1 MTTNDRPRPPSA
13 LEQDVRERLAALE
26 SSDVETLRVASDYL
40 EELAAWKVATA
51 EASSKEG
58 CDEQSEGEPDPDEYP
73 ADVPD
78 RASVSVKEIA
88 GTTYHYYQW
97 RESDRIE
104 SKTVQR

>member
-26 SSDVETLRVASDYL
+26 SRDVETLRAASDYL
-40 EELAAWKVATA
+40 EELAAWKVASA
-51 EASSKEG
+51 EAGSG
-58 CDEQSEGEPDPDEYP
+58 ADYGEQSEGEPDPDEYP
-73 ADVPD
+73 ADVPEQ
-78 RASVSVKEIA
+78 ANVSVKEIA

-97 RESDRIE
+97 REGDRIE

>member
-1 MTTNDRPRPPSA
+1 MTTNDRPRPPSG

-26 SSDVETLRVASDYL
+26 SRDVETLRAAGDYL

-51 EASSKEG
+51 EASSREG
-58 CDEQSEGEPDPDEYP
+58 SDEQGEGTTDPDEYP
-73 ADVPD
+73 AGVPD
-78 RASVSVKEIA
+78 RASVSVKDIA

-97 RESDRIE
+97 REEDRIE